1 MQIKGNIQV
10 YCGDKLISRGQNLI
24 TNTGKQIFLDWL
36 ANSSY
41 QNAGNY
47 TLNKINSV
55 YSNGVSLSSQRFVSD
70 LSFQL
75 YNGDTKDSQSLT
87 DLSMFQN
94 ISNAIDVINQ
104 TLYIS
109 MINTRNICGIYI
121 NATGDSVGWN
131 CAKQLKVYYSTQ
143 DISKSNT
150 DNSWKLIKVIYT
162 NCLDSSQLSTSK
174 MVRFDSRYT
183 TDGYVNAKSFKIQ
196 FDGYST
202 YRTKLRGIGLLEKTP
217 YPNVPCVIGLGTSKV
232 EPSLTDTDLGNV
244 VCKLFVNK
252 QLCGYE
258 KTKEV
263 VNTQNV
269 VQSVTQFVKLDLN
282 STIPSEAQLSGINK
296 INIIYI
302 SRLNYNQYNNIEFNE
317 IGLFYPSKQVDYTNI
332 ATCDKLFSHGLFSQS
347 WKKNSTQL
355 IDIKYTI
362 SITV

>member
-41 QNAGNY
+41 QNANLY
-47 TLNKINSV
+47 TQNKINSV
-55 YSNGVSLSSQRFVSD
+55 YSGVSLSSQRFVSG

-75 YNGDTKDSQSLT
+75 YNGDTKDQQSLT
-87 DLSMFQN
+87 NLSMFQN
-94 ISNAIDVINQ
+94 TSNAINITNH

-109 MINTRNICGIYI
+109 MLNSKNICGIYI
-121 NATGDSVGWN
+121 NATGADVGYN
-131 CAKQLKVYYSTQ
+131 YAKQLKVYYSTQ

-150 DNSWKLIKVIYT
+150 DNSWKLIKVIYS

-183 TDGYVNAKSFKIQ
+183 TDGYINAKSFKIQ
-196 FDGYST
+196 FDGYGSHQA
-202 YRTKLRGIGLLEKTP
+202 RLRGIGLLEKIP
-217 YPNVPCVIGLGTSKV
+217 YPNVPCVIGLGTSKA
-232 EPSLTDTDLGNV
+232 EPSLTDTDLGNT

-263 VNTQNV
+263 VNEQNV
-269 VQSVTQFVKLDLN
+269 TQTVTQFVKLDLN
-282 STIPSEAQLSGINK
+282 STISSEVQLTGINK
-296 INIIYI
+296 INVIYI
-302 SRLNYNQYNNIEFNE
+302 SRLNYNQYNNIQFNE
-317 IGLFYPSKQVDYTNI
+317 IGLFYPSKQADYTNI